1 MSCLSRPRTHAAVLL
16 TAALLLAGCSG
27 TIPQNGGPGGIP
39 APARATRHPA
49 LPTARPLEMPGLEGV
64 IGADA
69 PQLVRQF
76 GTPRLDEYE
85 GDSRKLQFAGT
96 PCVLDVYLYPPA
108 TGAPPRA
115 TYVEARRATDA
126 REVDRAAC
134 VALLRREAGGK

>member
-1 MSCLSRPRTHAAVLL
+1 M
-16 TAALLLAGCSG
+16 
-27 TIPQNGGPGGIP
+27 
-39 APARATRHPA
+39 
-49 LPTARPLEMPGLEGV
+49 
-64 IGADA
+64 IGAEA

-108 TGAPPRA
+108 SGAAPRA

-134 VALLRREAGGK
+134 VALLRREAAGK

>member
-1 MSCLSRPRTHAAVLL
+1 MLCRPAPRMNAAALL
-16 TAALLLAGCSG
+16 GVALLLAGCG
-27 TIPQNGGPGGIP
+27 GAIPAGPGALP
-39 APARATRHPA
+39 APARAARHPA
-49 LPTARPLEMPGLEGV
+49 LPTARPLSLPGLEGV

-76 GTPRLDEYE
+76 GTPRLDEME

-108 TGAPPRA
+108 AGAAPRA

-134 VALLRREAGGK
+134 VGLLRKEAGK